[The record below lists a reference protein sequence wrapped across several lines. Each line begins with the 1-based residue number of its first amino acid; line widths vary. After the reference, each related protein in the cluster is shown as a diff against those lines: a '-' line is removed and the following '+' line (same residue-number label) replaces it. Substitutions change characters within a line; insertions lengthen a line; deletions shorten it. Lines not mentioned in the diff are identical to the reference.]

1 MKRKKTLNQLEYEK
15 ALRNLKRR
23 IKRAEHRGY
32 YFSYTDL
39 IPEKPK
45 RVTKKAIQK
54 IKDLNIYSKAEY
66 LDPETGKIVSG
77 ELGRKIERTKAAKKA
92 AKTRLERK
100 RITEKPITEKIQ
112 YIPSYSAIESIKE
125 RLSELDS
132 NDSYR
137 YLNRRIDD
145 NVKSELEQILNNT
158 IDEAK
163 RYGKLFE
170 LEQYYEEYA
179 DEINKCFDV
188 IIYASSQEQEV
199 EYNQSFARLI
209 VLLKG
214 GITPSIDE
222 IKIIEGNDD
231 EK

>member
-1 MKRKKTLNQLEYEK
+1 M
-15 ALRNLKRR
+15 
-23 IKRAEHRGY
+23 
-32 YFSYTDL
+32 
-39 IPEKPK
+39 
-45 RVTKKAIQK
+45 
-54 IKDLNIYSKAEY
+54 
-66 LDPETGKIVSG
+66 
-77 ELGRKIERTKAAKKA
+77 
-92 AKTRLERK
+92 
-100 RITEKPITEKIQ
+100 
-112 YIPSYSAIESIKE
+112 
-125 RLSELDS
+125 
-132 NDSYR
+132 
-137 YLNRRIDD
+137 
-145 NVKSELEQILNNT
+145 NNT

-214 GITPSIDE
+214 GITQSIDE